1 MSIKLNLGC
10 GALYLNGFI
19 NCDIR
24 KDVGADK
31 VFDMSKGM
39 PFDDGEADEIMAQDI
54 LEHFGFRETEKMLTE
69 WKRVL
74 KKGGLLTVQVPNID
88 KHIKDYWNDRNDKR
102 YVNGYDNAFEFMRA
116 NIFGGQ
122 DYEGNFHK
130 TCFTPNTLRLVLE
143 KLGFTMLS
151 LDTHDRAI
159 IAVCQK

>member
-1 MSIKLNLGC
+1 MKINVGAGTDIKQ
-10 GALYLNGFI
+10 GFE

-24 KDVGADK
+24 KGPGIDK

-39 PFDDGEADEIMAQDI
+39 PFEDGEAEEINAQDI
-54 LEHFGFRETEKMLTE
+54 LEHFPFRDTEKMLLE

-74 KKGGLLTVQVPNID
+74 KKGGMLTIQVPNID
-88 KHIKDYWNDRNDKR
+88 KHIKDYWNDRDDKR
-102 YVNGYDNAFEFMRA
+102 YVNGYDNAFEFLRA

-159 IAVCQK
+159 IAVCKK